1 MTTRRVTDDSE
12 RSVFQSDRLFTIDG
26 RWFFS
31 TREKTTLGPFARR
44 NEAEAAVSDYIAKQ
58 TGQKTGWTVPGAAH

>member
-1 MTTRRVTDDSE
+1 MTIRRVTDNSG

-31 TREKTTLGPFARR
+31 TREATTLGPYAHRT
-44 NEAEAAVSDYIAKQ
+44 EAEAAVSDYIARQ
-58 TGQKTGWTVPGAAH
+58 TGRKTGWTVPGAAH